1 MRIDPVD
8 FYLLEKSKS
17 RPEIFFRKP
26 ANILIRSSFL
36 IEELIGG
43 EGQNLKTFVHQ
54 LVVQF
59 SQSRII
65 FGGQCSLGC
74 HVDDEDS
81 FFAPVNGE
89 VYVVAF
95 DICGFEVEERFGTF
109 CVLVVEVVGG
119 LVEETQACN
128 CSHFYQKNM

>member
-1 MRIDPVD
+1 MAFFPILDRILSEQHFDLFFDDFEVFQRIEISYDLAFLVEQKFGKIAWNSFSWFFLLVKQFAVISEVPINGMRIDPVD

-54 LVVQF
+54 LVV
-59 SQSRII
+59 
-65 FGGQCSLGC
+65 
-74 HVDDEDS
+74 
-81 FFAPVNGE
+81 
-89 VYVVAF
+89 
-95 DICGFEVEERFGTF
+95 
-109 CVLVVEVVGG
+109 
-119 LVEETQACN
+119 
-128 CSHFYQKNM
+128 